1 MSARGEAHETGC
13 GSSHNAAARQLCES
27 SPAGRAAVLVKSSE
41 SDGVAYDALHQQ
53 RVMRAPEDPG
63 GKGARPYISM
73 AGCHNLVENSG
84 FRTSNGISHPDDEGR
99 RPLAKDPLQVVCVGA
114 ALHQQGALAAD
125 YSEVVPWSDGQ
136 LDLGPGISSQ
146 PACGGGDAVHQHG
159 AADAKG
165 MCPLL
170 DGCVE
175 GVLHQQTTRST
186 ADHGKAPRL
195 DGQHDLESENPSWL
209 VCGGGSVVHQHG
221 AADTKGLCSLPVNCV
236 QGALHQQSARSANDQ
251 ETASWIDGHPDLGP
265 GTQSRLA
272 CGGGSVVH
280 QHGAADTKGPCSLSV
295 NCVQGALH

>member
-73 AGCHNLVENSG
+73 TGCYNLVENSG
-84 FRTSNGISHPDDEGR
+84 FRTLNGISHTDDDGR
-99 RPLAKDPLQVVCVGA
+99 QPPTKVPLQEVCVGA
-114 ALHQQGALAAD
+114 ALYQQGAPTAD
-125 YSEVVPWSDGQ
+125 RPEVVSRLGGH
-136 LDLGPGISSQ
+136 LDLGPGTQSRI
-146 PACGGGDAVHQHG
+146 A
-159 AADAKG
+159 
-165 MCPLL
+165 
-170 DGCVE
+170 
-175 GVLHQQTTRST
+175 
-186 ADHGKAPRL
+186 
-195 DGQHDLESENPSWL
+195 
-209 VCGGGSVVHQHG
+209 CGGGSVVHQYG
-221 AADTKGLCSLPVNCV
+221 AADTKGPCSLSVNCV
-236 QGALHQQSARSANDQ
+236 QDALHQQSARSANDQ
-251 ETASWIDGHPDLGP
+251 EGASWIDGHPDLGP

-295 NCVQGALH
+295 NCVQGALHQQSARSA